1 MRAVRLLPLCT
12 VLLLAS
18 VCWPAPAEGLPPA
31 AKEALDAY
39 EKEAIEVETKVKKES
54 LKAAEKAAE
63 QLKVLQDKY
72 CKEAK
77 LDEAVAI
84 RDQIRLLRK
93 GQFTQRVA
101 DLPPSAREVLDAFD
115 KDVAEVQKSIGE
127 RLQKVRDKA
136 DAELKK
142 IQDQFCKE
150 EKLDEAIAVRDLRR
164 LVKSGIK
171 KARPDP
177 GYLHATVNDIGKVWF
192 FEVVGNT
199 QGATYGTDVYTSDS
213 HLGAT
218 TVHAGVLR
226 RGQKGI
232 VKVTILSGQNNYP
245 STSRNGVTSHPWSRW
260 GVSFKVERLTGLVRG
275 APAPKE

>member
-127 RLQKVRDKA
+127 RLQRCRQGGRGV
-136 DAELKK
+136 
-142 IQDQFCKE
+142 
-150 EKLDEAIAVRDLRR
+150 EKD
-164 LVKSGIK
+164 SG
-171 KARPDP
+171 PV
-177 GYLHATVNDIGKVWF
+177 L
-192 FEVVGNT
+192 
-199 QGATYGTDVYTSDS
+199 QGRET
-213 HLGAT
+213 
-218 TVHAGVLR
+218 R
-226 RGQKGI
+226 
-232 VKVTILSGQNNYP
+232 
-245 STSRNGVTSHPWSRW
+245 
-260 GVSFKVERLTGLVRG
+260 
-275 APAPKE
+275 